1 MMPIVTL
8 RQQPERRHEIA
19 RLLHSEWSELANW
32 SSLAVISQRLD
43 ERNQHDSGSFT
54 LIACDTD
61 GTLTGTASVIEYELD
76 DRPER
81 RYSLGEVFTPTE
93 WRGKG
98 ISSRLVNACI
108 ARARAQQIDALWLY
122 TPDQQALYR
131 RLGWQDVEQRWISE
145 EWVTVMVLGLSAVID
160 DPSSDKMLNR
170 IGS

>member
-1 MMPIVTL
+1 MMVIFTL
-8 RQQPERRHEIA
+8 CQQPERRHEIA
-19 RLLHSEWSELANW
+19 RLLHSEWSEFANW
-32 SSLAVISQRLD
+32 SSLASISQRLQ

-81 RYSLGEVFTPTE
+81 RYWLGEVFTPRE

-98 ISSRLVNACI
+98 VGSSLVKACI
-108 ARARAQQIDALWLY
+108 TRARSQQMAALWLY

-131 RLGWQDVEQRWISE
+131 RLGWQDVEQRTVSG
-145 EWVTVMVLGLSAVID
+145 EWVTVMMLS
-160 DPSSDKMLNR
+160 LTQ
-170 IGS
+170 GS